1 MPDLSSRMVVA
12 VICCSSRFWHKERPR
27 QWPWP
32 RPWSRPRPR
41 PRPRPKK
48 LFTCSCNETGV
59 HPSTALNGGTSV
71 VSPCAL
77 ALWLVGLIFWIFFI
91 CKSKPRPVI
100 GWLAFCNFFVYS
112 WCKESKI
119 LALRLLDLF
128 WCRRFLLLIMF
139 CMFCIIFWIFT
150 ASSFFMK
157 TPGCSPLLLHTR
169 GMLRPFL
176 PPEQRAY
183 VSFTREAK
191 LWNPA
196 IPDWRT

>member
-32 RPWSRPRPR
+32 RPWSR

-77 ALWLVGLIFWIFFI
+77 ALWLVGLIFCIFFI

-119 LALRLLDLF
+119 LALRLLDVTFPKVREGVLSF
-128 WCRRFLLLIMF
+128 NSQIVLLKTFLSKRFFGIQGF
-139 CMFCIIFWIFT
+139 
-150 ASSFFMK
+150 
-157 TPGCSPLLLHTR
+157 
-169 GMLRPFL
+169 
-176 PPEQRAY
+176 
-183 VSFTREAK
+183 
-191 LWNPA
+191 
-196 IPDWRT
+196 